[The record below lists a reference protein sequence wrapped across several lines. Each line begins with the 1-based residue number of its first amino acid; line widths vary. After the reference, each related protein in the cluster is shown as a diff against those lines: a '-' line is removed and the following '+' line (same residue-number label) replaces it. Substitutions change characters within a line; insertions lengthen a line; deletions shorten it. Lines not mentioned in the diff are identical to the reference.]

1 MPFTVTKTPKVRTT
15 TTTTVKP
22 TGNIFDEYVN
32 PILLNCSHF
41 IHFSIRYH
49 IIHFQ
54 DNAVNDVYPW
64 TLDDGFA
71 PSKDKG
77 AACSK
82 ICVT

>member
-32 PILLNCSHF
+32 PILLNFSHF

-54 DNAVNDVYPW
+54 DNAGNDVGV
-64 TLDDGFA
+64 TMDDTIV
-71 PSKDKG
+71 PEDKG
-77 AACSK
+77 VVCLK
-82 ICVT
+82 ISVT